1 MRVFNRRAKR
11 DYELLTELE
20 VGIVLTGAEVKSV
33 KEGRIRL
40 EEAFVKI
47 REGQAFLF
55 NAHISPYQLA
65 DNRRY
70 DPKVSRKL
78 LLHKRQINKLVQ
90 QLEKGL
96 TIIPISCYN
105 KGRNLKIEIALARG
119 KKKFDKRETIKKRDW
134 QRELQRTFKSRL
146 KY

>member
-11 DYELLTELE
+11 DYELLTKLE

>member
-1 MRVFNRRAKR
+1 MKVFNRRARR
-11 DYELLTELE
+11 DYELLTKLE
-20 VGIVLTGAEVKSV
+20 AGVVLTGAEVKSI

-47 REGQAFLF
+47 KDDQIFLF

-65 DNRRY
+65 DNHDY
-70 DPKVSRKL
+70 DPQASRKL
-78 LLHKRQINKLVQ
+78 LLHKRQIKKLTQ

-96 TIIPISCYN
+96 TIIPVSCYN

-119 KKKFDKRETIKKRDW
+119 KKKFDKREAMRKKDW
-134 QRELQRTFKSRL
+134 QRQQQRTLKSRL
-146 KY
+146 QD

>member
-1 MRVFNRRAKR
+1 MKIFNRRAKR
-11 DYELLTELE
+11 DYELLTKLE

-40 EEAFVKI
+40 EEAFVKVKD
-47 REGQAFLF
+47 GQMFLL
-55 NAHISPYQLA
+55 NAHISPYRLA
-65 DNRRY
+65 DNRDY
-70 DPKVSRKL
+70 DPQADRKL

-119 KKKFDKRETIKKRDW
+119 KKMFDKRETIKKRDW
-134 QRELQRTFKSRL
+134 QRQQQRTLKSWL

>member
-1 MRVFNRRAKR
+1 MKVLNRRAKR
-11 DYELLTELE
+11 DYELLTKLE
-20 VGIVLTGAEVKSV
+20 AGIVLTGAEVKSV

-47 REGQAFLF
+47 RDGQVFLF
-55 NAHISPYQLA
+55 NAHISPYRLA
-65 DNRRY
+65 DNRDY
-70 DPKVSRKL
+70 DPQADRKL

-90 QLEKGL
+90 QWEKGL

-119 KKKFDKRETIKKRDW
+119 KKMFDKRETIKKRDW
-134 QRELQRTFKSRL
+134 QRQQQRTLKSRL
-146 KY
+146 LD